1 MNIEDIIYF
10 AGLFDGE
17 GTVTL
22 TKRNSNEYRSPVI
35 TLTSTTKEIVYFCKS
50 TFGGSVSDQKISKDH
65 YKKSYVW
72 GISSNRAINTMK
84 LIIPYIKE
92 PKKISRINY
101 IINNYK
107 KVTPRN
113 GKYSQEMAIVK
124 LNFEKEFF
132 EIA

>member
-1 MNIEDIIYF
+1 
-10 AGLFDGE
+10 
-17 GTVTL
+17 
-22 TKRNSNEYRSPVI
+22 
-35 TLTSTTKEIVYFCKS
+35 
-50 TFGGSVSDQKISKDH
+50 
-65 YKKSYVW
+65 
-72 GISSNRAINTMK
+72 MK